1 MHVAHG
7 ERVGD
12 AAIFE
17 KRIGRVVAR
26 IGFFGITG
34 AQGANQAEQCHRGRS
49 IEGAHVL
56 YEGSRLHPSQ
66 DVPVGGE
73 FRWLTVRSPEGGE
86 TEVTLE
92 PNANPAA
99 KAYQEALF
107 EQRIPLTAFEV
118 DDVKAEFQ
126 RLRAKGV
133 EFTTEPM
140 QAGPVW
146 IAVFSDTCGNLIQI
160 YQRPGV

>member
-1 MHVAHG
+1 M
-7 ERVGD
+7 
-12 AAIFE
+12 
-17 KRIGRVVAR
+17 RIKLNSVLVDNQSKALTFYTEVLGFVV
-26 IGFFGITG
+26 
-34 AQGANQAEQCHRGRS
+34 
-49 IEGAHVL
+49 
-56 YEGSRLHPSQ
+56 SQ
-66 DVPVGGE
+66 DVPVGE

-86 TEVTLE
+86 TELTLE

-107 EQRIPLTAFEV
+107 GQGIPLTAFEV

-126 RLRAKGV
+126 SLRAKGV

-160 YQRPGV
+160 YQPPET

>member
-1 MHVAHG
+1 M
-7 ERVGD
+7 
-12 AAIFE
+12 
-17 KRIGRVVAR
+17 RIKLNSVIVDDQSKAL
-26 IGFFGITG
+26 GFYTK
-34 AQGANQAEQCHRGRS
+34 
-49 IEGAHVL
+49 VL
-56 YEGSRLHPSQ
+56 GFIPSQ
-66 DVPVGGE
+66 DVPVNGD

-86 TEVTLE
+86 TEVSLE

-99 KAYQEALF
+99 KAYQDALF

-118 DDVKAEFQ
+118 DDVTAEFQ

-140 QAGPVW
+140 QAGPTW

-160 YQRPGV
+160 YQRPEG

>member
-1 MHVAHG
+1 M
-7 ERVGD
+7 
-12 AAIFE
+12 
-17 KRIGRVVAR
+17 RIKLNSVFVDDQSKALAFYTKVL
-26 IGFFGITG
+26 GFI
-34 AQGANQAEQCHRGRS
+34 A
-49 IEGAHVL
+49 
-56 YEGSRLHPSQ
+56 SQ
-66 DVPVGGE
+66 DVPVGE

-86 TEVTLE
+86 TELTLE

-99 KAYQEALF
+99 KAYQDALF

-118 DDVKAEFQ
+118 DDIKAEFQ
-126 RLRAKGV
+126 RLRTRGV

-160 YQRPGV
+160 YQRPGA